1 MSTAHI
7 GGKKFVKPTP
17 QAVAEALG
25 ALLHSRSVK
34 MFGLAALAAMG
45 NFLGGCASRG
55 GISGA
60 LGWRE
65 EYVPGPNN
73 LYTRSPD
80 INVSGYAAGSHGGGP
95 VDARLGSGNDWWSH
109 DRRDYK
115 PPNQSRDSS
124 NITTTRDRNHR

>member
-1 MSTAHI
+1 MNTAHI

-25 ALLHSRSVK
+25 ALLHARSVK

-45 NFLGGCASRG
+45 NFLGGCANG

-80 INVSGYAAGSHGGGP
+80 INVSGYAVGSHGGGP

-109 DRRDYK
+109 DKRDFK
-115 PPNQSRDSS
+115 PSSQDSSSRDVRV
-124 NITTTRDRNHR
+124 TRDRNHR